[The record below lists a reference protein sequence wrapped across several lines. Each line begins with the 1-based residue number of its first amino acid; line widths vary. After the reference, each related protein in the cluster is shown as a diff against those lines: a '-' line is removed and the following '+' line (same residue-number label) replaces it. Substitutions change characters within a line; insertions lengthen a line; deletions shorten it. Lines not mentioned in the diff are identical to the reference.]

1 MHADVTGAGP
11 DHGAIAN
18 RCQYIVLHEVDA
30 DGAGQGHRPGARTA
44 GGNIEHAGFG
54 TGVHQHV
61 ATGGGHT
68 GGIDQGGD
76 LAHAVAVVAALAL
89 EDEGVFAGVYV
100 LVAGVVD
107 GARGIAGVASQIVEG
122 DRRAPRRIA
131 GTGGA
136 EGEVDQA
143 LLVLG
148 QHADTISGGDTGA
161 PRDFR
166 QHAGAQPVE
175 PHRSGAGHA
184 AGARTGD
191 GQVDHPGGPV
201 HVGHV
206 PGGNI
211 R

>member
-11 DHGAIAN
+11 DHGTIAN
-18 RCQYIVLHEVDA
+18 RCQYIILHEVDA
-30 DGAGQGHRPGARTA
+30 DGAGQGHRPGACAT
-44 GGNIEHAGFG
+44 GGNVEHAGFG
-54 TGVHQHV
+54 TGVHPHV
-61 ATGGGHT
+61 ASRGGHA

-76 LAHAVAVVAALAL
+76 LTHTVAVVAALAL
-89 EDEGVFAGVYV
+89 EDESVFAGVDV

-143 LLVLG
+143 LLVLS
-148 QHADTISGGDTGA
+148 QHADAVSGGDTGA
-161 PRDFR
+161 AGDFR

-191 GQVDHPGGPV
+191 GQVDDPGGPV
-201 HVGHV
+201 QVGHV
-206 PGGNI
+206 PGGDI